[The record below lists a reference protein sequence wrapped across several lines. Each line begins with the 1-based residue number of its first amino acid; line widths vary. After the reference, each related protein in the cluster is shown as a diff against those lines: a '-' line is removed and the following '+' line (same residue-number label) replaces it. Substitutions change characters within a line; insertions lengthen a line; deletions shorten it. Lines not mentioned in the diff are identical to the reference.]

1 MLTISSDSEISM
13 AEGHESGVAFVPLPV
28 RQPADQVR
36 LTILDAIVSGK
47 LKPGDR
53 LPSEHEQARAFRVGR
68 SVVREALRSLAQL
81 GLISVV
87 PGRQGGSFVNRLDA
101 GPVERSLRE
110 AMDLLVHFEAITIAE
125 LVEARR
131 SIECVCAGLSALRRT
146 DAELAIIRETIE
158 SAQDDSLSDDRWL
171 DLDIQFHRAVAR
183 SAHNRALILPLAALH
198 GVTQPRL
205 NQAILPF
212 LSRAR
217 VNGQH
222 RAVCAAIRAREPEA
236 ARLAVER
243 HLDYL
248 ESLYRKSGLLRRRR
262 SAGGETA
269 TSGWRAATEPSGD
282 GPRR

>member
-1 MLTISSDSEISM
+1 M
-13 AEGHESGVAFVPLPV
+13 AAEHESEVAFVPLPV

-53 LPSEHEQARAFRVGR
+53 LPSEHEQARAFKVGR
-68 SVVREALRSLAQL
+68 SVVREALRSLVQL
-81 GLISVV
+81 GLISIV

-131 SIECVCAGLSALRRT
+131 AIESTCASLSALRRT
-146 DAELAIIRETIE
+146 DNELAIIRETIE
-158 SAQDDSLSDDRWL
+158 SAQDDSLSDDGWL

-183 SAHNRALILPLAALH
+183 SAHNRALIVPLAALH
-198 GVTQPRL
+198 GVAQPRL
-205 NQAILPF
+205 NQAILPL

-217 VNGQH
+217 VNSQH
-222 RAVCAAIRAREPEA
+222 RAVFAAISGGEPEA
-236 ARLAVER
+236 ARLAVGR

-262 SAGGETA
+262 TVAGAAA
-269 TSGWRAATEPSGD
+269 TSGWRAATESGGG

>member
-1 MLTISSDSEISM
+1 M

-53 LPSEHEQARAFRVGR
+53 LPSEHDQARAFRVGR

-81 GLISVV
+81 GLISIV

-131 SIECVCAGLSALRRT
+131 AIESTCASLSALRRT
-146 DAELAIIRETIE
+146 ENELAIIRQTIE

-171 DLDIQFHRAVAR
+171 DLDIQFHRAVAH
-183 SAHNRALILPLAALH
+183 SAHNRALIVPLAALH
-198 GVTQPRL
+198 GVAQPRL
-205 NQAILPF
+205 NQAILPL

-222 RAVCAAIRAREPEA
+222 RAVFAAISGSEPDA

-248 ESLYRKSGLLRRRR
+248 ESLYRKSGLLSRRR
-262 SAGGETA
+262 SVVGAAA
-269 TSGWRAATEPSGD
+269 TSGWRATNSGE
-282 GPRR
+282 GVQRH

>member
-1 MLTISSDSEISM
+1 M
-13 AEGHESGVAFVPLPV
+13 ADGHESGVAFVPLPV

-53 LPSEHEQARAFRVGR
+53 LPSEHDQARAFKVGR

-81 GLISVV
+81 GLISIV

-131 SIECVCAGLSALRRT
+131 AIESTCASLSALRRT
-146 DAELAIIRETIE
+146 EGELGIIRETIE

-171 DLDIQFHRAVAR
+171 DLDIQFHRAVAH
-183 SAHNRALILPLAALH
+183 SAHNRALIVPLAALH
-198 GVTQPRL
+198 GVAQPRL
-205 NQAILPF
+205 NQAILPL

-222 RAVCAAIRAREPEA
+222 RAVFAAISGGEPEA

-248 ESLYRKSGLLRRRR
+248 ESLYRKSGLLSRRR
-262 SAGGETA
+262 SVVGTAA
-269 TSGWRAATEPSGD
+269 TSGWRAVTNSGE
-282 GPRR
+282 GGQRH